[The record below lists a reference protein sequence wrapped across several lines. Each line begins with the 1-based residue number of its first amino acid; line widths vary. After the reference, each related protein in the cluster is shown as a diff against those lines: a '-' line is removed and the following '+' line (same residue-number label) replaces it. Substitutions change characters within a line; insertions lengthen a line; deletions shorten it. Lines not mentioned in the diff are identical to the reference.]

1 MVSTKKHEALFHLV
15 ESSKQIT
22 TEKEK
27 QKVTSHGQL
36 STCGLEMD
44 ELPAVS
50 CEHRR
55 IGWLHLCVGSLQSCS
70 VAEYEMGSKVIPG
83 LHIFLKGIINRWQ
96 SKPVSNVFDKEPY

>member
-36 STCGLEMD
+36 SACGLEMD
-44 ELPAVS
+44 EQLPAVS

-55 IGWLHLCVGSLQSCS
+55 IG
-70 VAEYEMGSKVIPG
+70 
-83 LHIFLKGIINRWQ
+83 
-96 SKPVSNVFDKEPY
+96 

>member
-36 STCGLEMD
+36 NACGLEMD
-44 ELPAVS
+44 GLPAVS

-55 IGWLHLCVGSLQSCS
+55 IG
-70 VAEYEMGSKVIPG
+70 
-83 LHIFLKGIINRWQ
+83 
-96 SKPVSNVFDKEPY
+96 